1 MQCSAEQSSAE
12 AERVAT
18 DCSVR
23 KRKQREKDQLLQS
36 GGRYLD
42 HSMMNSKVVV
52 VVVVVEEEGRSV
64 RGSEGGGEKE
74 REEGEGE
81 QRAEGRRCGTVR

>member
-1 MQCSAEQSSAE
+1 MQCSAEQSS

-81 QRAEGRRCGTVR
+81 QRAERRRCGTVR

>member
-1 MQCSAEQSSAE
+1 MQCSAEQSS

-52 VVVVVEEEGRSV
+52 VVVVVVEEEGRSV

-81 QRAEGRRCGTVR
+81 QRAERRRCGTVR